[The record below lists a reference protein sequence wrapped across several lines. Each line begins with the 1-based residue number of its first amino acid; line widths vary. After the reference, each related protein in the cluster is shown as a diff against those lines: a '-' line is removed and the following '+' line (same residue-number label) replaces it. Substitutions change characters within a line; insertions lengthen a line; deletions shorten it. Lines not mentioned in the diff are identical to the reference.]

1 MTSSDDKH
9 RGLWPEIRRRGVI
22 HVAGLYI
29 VTAWVI
35 VQVAD
40 IVSQGPFPMPPE
52 ALRLIWLALILIF
65 PIMLVFGWRYDV
77 TRHGIVRTDPSAGAE
92 CDLPL
97 ARADHAI
104 IAGLSLLVAG
114 ILGATA
120 MQVSVAIE
128 HDRLKQGIGVETAA
142 APPPENS
149 IAVLPFLTCS
159 GHEGDSVLAAG
170 LAAEVIDRLAGLG
183 TLKVIARASSFTM
196 ASFNLPLTRIA
207 QPLGVKYLLTGEIC
221 RRGELLTLSVELVDE
236 SGYVFWSE
244 RFEQSVGQSEMITT
258 TLAARVSQGVAT
270 ALGQSFAS
278 EAEAPINRLAY
289 EQLVI
294 GREYAD
300 RGEFE
305 KARAAFEK
313 ALQYDPEYEEVVWQ
327 QAELVVWEALSGGD
341 LGLDSVREAKPIA
354 ERALEMARRRVAK
367 GRADFNSYATLAMMT
382 YFVGKW
388 EQWLAWNREGMLDEA
403 ELAVRLDAASALFEE
418 AETHARSSLA
428 LNPSVTEHY
437 ELLGYIVERQGIDR
451 RTDAL
456 EVFEQGLSVDPF
468 HARINRQVAKR
479 WAARGDYREAMDLLE
494 RFEALP
500 EVPPEVRFVQLE
512 IKKLQTYWDEKCELL
527 IELLREEPEAF
538 EHTGV
543 YGHLVWFLSE
553 LAQLGLTEEAQAW
566 HERVEQIP
574 AQGWAAVLRGWF
586 LGDYYSIV
594 DLHQEDPA
602 PEDRQEE
609 LAMIAGMT
617 DEEILD
623 GGSDGAVTLLA
634 DAGDYDRAIRLAESQ
649 QRGGQLDSTFWAER
663 YSWPR
668 LRLAALYQAADRN
681 DEAAATLEE
690 LVRDLEAEYEDGIRH
705 PTTLGFL
712 AEAYAMQ
719 GRDDDALAMLRKA
732 VDYHLR
738 WIEIPEYETFAP
750 WKGLLDDPRFIAQR
764 ERIQAD
770 LDQQAERIRR
780 MLAQHDVDQL
790 LAPMMELAEER
801 FADAGD

>member
-1 MTSSDDKH
+1 VAESADTGRDWWS
-9 RGLWPEIRRRGVI
+9 EIRRRGVV
-22 HVAGLYI
+22 HVAGLYV

-35 VQVAD
+35 VQVVD
-40 IVSQGPFPMPPE
+40 IVAQGPFPMPSE
-52 ALRLIWLALILIF
+52 ALRLIWIALITIF
-65 PIMLVFGWRYDV
+65 PIVLVFGWRYDV
-77 TRHGIVRTDPSAGAE
+77 TRHGVVRTDPKAGADN
-92 CDLPL
+92 DLPL

-104 IAGLSLLVAG
+104 IASLGLLVAG

-221 RRGELLTLSVELVDE
+221 RDEEMLTLSVELVDE
-236 SGYVFWSE
+236 SGYVVWSE
-244 RFEQSVGQSEMITT
+244 RFEQSVDHSEMITA
-258 TLAARVSQGVAT
+258 TLAAHVTQGVAT
-270 ALGQSFAS
+270 ALGQSFANGT
-278 EAEAPINRLAY
+278 EAPVNRLAY

-294 GREYAD
+294 GREYAGRD
-300 RGEFE
+300 EFE

-313 ALQYDPEYEEVVWQ
+313 ALQYDSQYEEVVWE

-341 LGLDSVREAKPIA
+341 LGLESVREAKPTA
-354 ERALEMARRRVAK
+354 EQALEMARRRVAK

-382 YFVGKW
+382 YFMGKW
-388 EQWLAWNREGMLDEA
+388 EQWLAWSREGLLEEA
-403 ELAVRLDAASALFEE
+403 ELTARLEAADAMFEE
-418 AETHARSSLA
+418 AERYARSSLA
-428 LNPSVTEHY
+428 LNPSVIEHY

-456 EVFEQGLSVDPF
+456 KIFEEGLGVDPF

-553 LAQLGLTEEAQAW
+553 LAQLGLVDQAEAW
-566 HERVEQIP
+566 HARVEQIP

-594 DLHQEDPA
+594 DPHQEDPA
-602 PEDRQEE
+602 PEDLQQE
-609 LAMIAGMT
+609 LAVIAGMT
-617 DEEILD
+617 DEEVLD
-623 GGSDGAVTLLA
+623 GGSDGVVTLLA
-634 DAGDYDRAIRLAESQ
+634 AAGDYDRAIRLAESQ

-663 YSWPR
+663 YAWPR

-681 DEAAATLEE
+681 DEAAVTLEE

-705 PTTLGFL
+705 PTTLGSL

-750 WKGLLDDPRFIAQR
+750 WKGLLDNPRFIAQHD
-764 ERIQAD
+764 RIKAD
-770 LDQQAERIRR
+770 LDHQAKRIRG

-790 LAPMMELAEER
+790 LAPVMELAEKR
-801 FADAGD
+801 FAEAAN